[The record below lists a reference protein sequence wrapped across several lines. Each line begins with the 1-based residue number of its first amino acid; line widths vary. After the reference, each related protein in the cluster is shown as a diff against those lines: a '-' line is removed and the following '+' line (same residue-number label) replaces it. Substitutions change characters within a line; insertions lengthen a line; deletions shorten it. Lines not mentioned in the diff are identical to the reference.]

1 MDHIW
6 SYPICLQDVHVSQ
19 YLRCIWIGLPSKNQH
34 AYIVF
39 IPPYLPSAFDKKWAP
54 NPPQFRNQRILRG
67 ILNISIPSRQEFLA
81 RKEGPVAGHLWSNGI
96 NNVGIPT
103 LSSVL
108 ASEWHLSWPWGVES
122 QAAKTT
128 AVLHSIDIRNTIVI
142 RILENWQVEHKK
154 IMEGGWVQMTLR
166 ISIEWFLGSS
176 AIQASDDT
184 KLTQP
189 NTPKIDT
196 FKQPITSITK
206 YKKESLFQALFFCK
220 GLLDHVCRFVPDYS
234 TNFRVIF
241 FTQINVSFVTISPQ

>member
-128 AVLHSIDIRNTIVI
+128 AVLHSIHIRNTIVI

-154 IMEGGWVQMTLR
+154 NHGRWMG
-166 ISIEWFLGSS
+166 
-176 AIQASDDT
+176 SDDVADFNWVIFRFQCNPSKWRHQTHAT
-184 KLTQP
+184 KHP
-189 NTPKIDT
+189 ENRH
-196 FKQPITSITK
+196 
-206 YKKESLFQALFFCK
+206 FQATY
-220 GLLDHVCRFVPDYS
+220 HIYH
-234 TNFRVIF
+234 
-241 FTQINVSFVTISPQ
+241 QI